1 MNRLVKMM
9 MNGEESYVLTT
20 EDGSKFVCK
29 RWFETKTGAWHVKL
43 PDGNPSGR
51 TYVRESYFDKGSEV
65 EFETKTEFRTGL
77 SSGGWKAK
85 LTPEEAKEVAHHELC
100 LENIKKAAQTRE
112 VVKLDPNSLEGI
124 EAEIAKLL
132 AKKARIEAK

>member
-1 MNRLVKMM
+1 MNRLKKMM
-9 MNGEESYVLTT
+9 VNGEVTYVLTT
-20 EDGSKFVCK
+20 EDGSKFTCK

-51 TYVRESYFDKGSEV
+51 TYVRESYFDQGSEV
-65 EFETKTEFRTGL
+65 EFATKTEFRTGL
-77 SSGGWKAK
+77 SAGGWKAK

-100 LENIKKAAQTRE
+100 LENIKKVAQTRE
-112 VVKLDPNSLEGI
+112 VKKLDPNSVEGI